1 MLYTLYLLQ
10 QVYVHMVGSSMLN
23 LYHMTA
29 KIPYYENEIHMI
41 ENLVASLKE
50 TYYTSRTNL

>member
-1 MLYTLYLLQ
+1 
-10 QVYVHMVGSSMLN
+10 MLN

-50 TYYTSRTNL
+50 TILRERICNEIVIAILYISLCV

>member
-1 MLYTLYLLQ
+1 
-10 QVYVHMVGSSMLN
+10 
-23 LYHMTA
+23 MTA
-29 KIPYYENEIHMI
+29 KIPYYKNEIHMI